1 VRTLNIGIIGCGT
14 AGLAATIFLGRQGH
28 NLTLF
33 EKFSSPLPLGAGL
46 LLQPTGLEVLRRLNL
61 LEDALR
67 LGARIDHLY
76 GKTSDGRPIF
86 DIRYSELSPHIH
98 GLGIQRGTLFSLLYS
113 EVKRQNYPLYGDTAI
128 QRVDQDSFGAW
139 AITHENQRHGPFDLI
154 IDASGLRSLI
164 RETQA
169 LNSRHTPYP
178 WGAVWGLCDDPDS
191 QFTEALRQVY
201 QGPQIMIGA
210 LPVGRSSIEEGQD
223 TLPKVAFFW
232 SMKADLLS
240 TFIKDDLSNWKSHV
254 IRLWPD
260 IQPLV
265 SQFGKTAQLFPV
277 TYGDVRMK
285 SWNQGRLIF
294 IGDSAH
300 ATSPQLG
307 QGANLALLDAAI
319 LSDCLAFAKD
329 IDAALMN
336 YHHHRR
342 HHLCFYQMAS
352 RWLTPFFQS
361 DLSWLGK
368 IRDWSFTPMGRIPF
382 MRRQMLQTL
391 AGLKTGS
398 ITWETAENLAYH
410 LKLEKD

>member
-1 VRTLNIGIIGCGT
+1 MRRTLNIGIIGCGT
-14 AGLAATIFLGRQGH
+14 AGLAAAIFLGRQGH

-33 EKFSSPLPLGAGL
+33 EKFSAPLPLGAGL
-46 LLQPTGLEVLRRLNL
+46 LLQPTGLEVLRRLGL
-61 LEDALR
+61 LGDALR

-76 GKTSDGRPIF
+76 GKTSEGRPIF
-86 DIRYSELSPHIH
+86 DIRYNELSPHIH
-98 GLGIQRGTLFSLLYS
+98 GLGIQRGTLFHLLYS
-113 EVKRQNYPLYGDTAI
+113 EVEKQNYLLHGDTTI

-139 AITHENQRHGPFDLI
+139 AVTLKNQRYGPFDLI
-154 IDASGLRSLI
+154 IDASGLRSLV
-164 RETQA
+164 RDSQS
-169 LNSRHTPYP
+169 LHGRHKPYP
-178 WGAVWGLCDDPDS
+178 WGAVWGLCDDLDG
-191 QFTEALRQVY
+191 QFTDALRQVY
-201 QGPQIMIGA
+201 QGTQIMIGA
-210 LPVGRSSIEEGQD
+210 LPVGRSLKEGKNASS
-223 TLPKVAFFW
+223 KVAFFW

-240 TFIKDDLSNWKSHV
+240 NFIKDDLSNWKNHAIS
-254 IRLWPD
+254 LWPD

-319 LSDCLAFAKD
+319 LSDCLYLAKD
-329 IDAALMN
+329 IDTALMN
-336 YHHHRR
+336 YHHHRWR
-342 HHLCFYQMAS
+342 HLRFYQMAS

-368 IRDWSFTPMGRIPF
+368 IRDWSFAPIGRIPF

-391 AGLKTGS
+391 AGLKTGP
-398 ITWETAENLAYH
+398 ITWKKAEILARNS
-410 LKLEKD
+410 

>member
-1 VRTLNIGIIGCGT
+1 MHTLNIGIIGCGT
-14 AGLAATIFLGRQGH
+14 AGLAAAIFLGRQGH

-33 EKFSSPLPLGAGL
+33 EKFSAPLPLGAGL
-46 LLQPTGLEVLRRLNL
+46 LLQPTGLEVLRRLDL
-61 LEDALR
+61 LEDALN

-76 GKTSDGRPIF
+76 GRTSDGRPIF

-113 EVKRQNYPLYGDTAI
+113 EVKKRNYPLRGDTAI
-128 QRVDQDSFGAW
+128 QRADQDSFGCW
-139 AITHENQRHGPFDLI
+139 AVTHKNERYGPFDLI
-154 IDASGLRSLI
+154 IDASGLRSLV

-169 LNSRHTPYP
+169 LHSQYTPYP
-178 WGAVWGLCDDPDS
+178 WGAVWGLCHDPDS

-201 QGPQIMIGA
+201 QGPQIMIGV
-210 LPVGRSSIEEGQD
+210 LPVGRALEEGQNA
-223 TLPKVAFFW
+223 PSKVAFFW
-232 SMKADLLS
+232 SMKAGHLS
-240 TFIKDDLSNWKSHV
+240 AFTKDDLSNWKNHA

-265 SQFGKTAQLFPV
+265 DQFGKTAQLFPV

-319 LSDCLAFAKD
+319 LSDCLAFSKD
-329 IDAALMN
+329 IDAALIN
-336 YHHHRR
+336 YHRHRR
-342 HHLCFYQMAS
+342 QHLRFYQMAS

-368 IRDWSFTPMGRIPF
+368 IRDWSFSPMGRIPF
-382 MRRQMLQTL
+382 MRQQMLQTL
-391 AGLKTGS
+391 AGLKTGP
-398 ITWETAENLAYH
+398 ITWGTAENLARH
-410 LKLEKD
+410 T

>member
-1 VRTLNIGIIGCGT
+1 MRALNIGIIGCGT
-14 AGLAATIFLGRQGH
+14 AGLAAAIFLGRQGH

-33 EKFSSPLPLGAGL
+33 EKFSAPLPLGAGL
-46 LLQPTGLEVLRRLNL
+46 LLQPTGLEVLRRLDL

-76 GKTSDGRPIF
+76 GRTSDGRPIF

-98 GLGIQRGTLFSLLYS
+98 DLGIQRGTLFGLLYS
-113 EVKRQNYPLYGDTAI
+113 EVKKKNYLLHGDTVI

-139 AITHENQRHGPFDLI
+139 AVTHKNQRHGPFDLI
-154 IDASGLRSLI
+154 IDASGLRSLV

-169 LNSRHTPYP
+169 LHSRHTPYP
-178 WGAVWGLCDDPDS
+178 WGAVWGLCHDPDR

-201 QGPQIMIGA
+201 RGPKIMIGA
-210 LPVGRSSIEEGQD
+210 LPVGRSLEEG
-223 TLPKVAFFW
+223 PNAPSKVAFFW
-232 SMKADLLS
+232 SIKADLLS
-240 TFIKDDLSNWKSHV
+240 TFIKDDLSNWKNHAVS
-254 IRLWPD
+254 LWPD

-285 SWNQGRLIF
+285 SWSQGRLIF

-329 IDAALMN
+329 IGTALAS

-342 HHLCFYQMAS
+342 QHLRFYQIAS

-368 IRDWSFTPMGRIPF
+368 MRDWSFAPMGRIPF
-382 MRRQMLQTL
+382 MRREMLQTL
-391 AGLKTGS
+391 AGLKTGPF
-398 ITWETAENLAYH
+398 TWKTAENLARH
-410 LKLEKD
+410 S